1 MSSAMTS
8 LKNSVTGAVRKWIVG
23 REAVPMG
30 RKIDP
35 DTAIVTWQIRIQCP
49 VSPAGQDP
57 MHQQRCRLARRI
69 GLEMKFVHS
78 SFRPPA

>member
-8 LKNSVTGAVRKWIVG
+8 LKISVTRAARKWIVG
-23 REAVPMG
+23 REAVPVV

-49 VSPAGQDP
+49 ASPAGQDP
-57 MHQQRCRLARRI
+57 MDQQQCRLARWI